1 MEMNLNTLYGNPQK
15 LNGRINK
22 KNILIIITQNLPVS
36 LNINL
41 TGNQFKYKPGTG
53 KMVQWLG
60 VFSLPDG
67 PV

>member
-41 TGNQFKYKPGTG
+41 TGN
-53 KMVQWLG
+53 
-60 VFSLPDG
+60 
-67 PV
+67 